1 MDSSKISLR
10 PFKLSDAD
18 DFLSWAKDERVTH
31 YLRWNKITSLEEALK
46 YLQEVAIPHPWR
58 RSICLDDCSIGYISV
73 RPESGNDRHRA
84 RVGYA
89 IGAEY
94 WRKGIV
100 TVALK
105 MAMSS
110 VFKEFAYLVRVEAL
124 VEEENKGSQRVLE
137 KVGFTKEG
145 LLRKYGLNK
154 GETRDMFVYSFL
166 STDKIM

>member
-58 RSICLDDCSIGYISV
+58 RSICLDDRSIGYISV

-94 WRKGIV
+94 WGKGIV

-110 VFKEFAYLVRVEAL
+110 VFKEFAYLGRVEAL
-124 VEEENKGSQRVLE
+124 VEEENRGSQRVL
-137 KVGFTKEG
+137 KKIGFTKEG

-154 GETRDMFVYSFL
+154 GEIRDMFVYSFL